1 MSGKYSI
8 LRGNMGEDQFMK
20 KKSEVLRKVAIYT
33 INIMQKNWETTL
45 IVSQGAMDYH
55 FLTQRK
61 M

>member
-1 MSGKYSI
+1 
-8 LRGNMGEDQFMK
+8 MGEDQFMK

-33 INIMQKNWETTL
+33 INIMQKNWETAL